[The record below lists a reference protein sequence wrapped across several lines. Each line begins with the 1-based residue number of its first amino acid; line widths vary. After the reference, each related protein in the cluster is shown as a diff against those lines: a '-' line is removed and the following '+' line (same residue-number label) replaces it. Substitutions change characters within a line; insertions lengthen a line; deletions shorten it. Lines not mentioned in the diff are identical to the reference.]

1 VDWLLSG
8 EDAALFT
15 IDADGKLSF
24 KAAPDFEDPK
34 DKGQDNTYIVNINAE
49 DLSGNQSSQPVVIAI
64 GNVDENPPSVPSDPV
79 APVLVIN
86 PEGNGLFFDPGS
98 ETSDALDQ
106 WVEINLAMTPGL
118 TGDDWVGVKVIAADG
133 SLRDLGGVGHVHAD
147 DNQMRFSKPLL
158 VQLKPNESLQLTRL
172 NPPEIGGETT
182 ETVEFSSLDAD
193 NFRAVVGGELALNI
207 KTSDRE
213 PSAWEEKTVAIQTDT
228 ADGIFDFRQPDGS
241 TPLALQVK
249 ILGDCADIN
258 QVGVVRLD
266 TDATTGDILG
276 SVNGVL
282 STAGADFRAAVKAKM
297 EGFDGVLPSIGGGV
311 YEQTLN
317 WTLDAAEQDAYALVM
332 ISQSGEVYT
341 FGASTAADGKQH
353 IKELGQNLFGFE
365 DRAAGQGSDWDF
377 NDVVVEIRTA

>member
-1 VDWLLSG
+1 M
-8 EDAALFT
+8 
-15 IDADGKLSF
+15 
-24 KAAPDFEDPK
+24 
-34 DKGQDNTYIVNINAE
+34 
-49 DLSGNQSSQPVVIAI
+49 
-64 GNVDENPPSVPSDPV
+64 
-79 APVLVIN
+79 IN

-98 ETSDALDQ
+98 ETSEGLDQ

-118 TGDDWVGVKVIAADG
+118 TGDDWVGVKVVGADG
-133 SLRDLGGVGHVHAD
+133 GLRDLGGVGHVHAD
-147 DNQMRFSKPLL
+147 DNQILFSKPLL

-182 ETVEFSSLDAD
+182 ETVEFSSLDVG
-193 NFRAVVGGELALNI
+193 NFRAVVGGDLVLNI

-213 PSAWEEKTVAIQTDT
+213 PSTWEEETVSIQTDT
-228 ADGIFDFRQPDGS
+228 ADGIFDFRQPDGAA
-241 TPLALQVK
+241 PLDLQVK

-282 STAGADFRAAVKAKM
+282 STAGADFRAAVKANL
-297 EGFDGVLPSIGGGV
+297 EGFDGVLPSVGGGV

-341 FGASTAADGKQH
+341 FGTTTAADGKQH